1 MLRGVKAIGEAL
13 AARENKTLTD
23 LYFCLGEDHPFCRI
37 TPTRLPEVRRVY
49 AWYLR
54 VPDLLGF
61 LRHIAPALERRLAQS
76 VAAGHTGELKLNF
89 YREGL
94 RLAFE
99 GGRLAAIEP
108 WMPEH
113 ADDGSAGFPGQTF
126 LQILFGYR
134 SMEALR
140 SAFPDCWCDGD
151 DARALLEALFP
162 KQRSVFWP
170 WA

>member
-1 MLRGVKAIGEAL
+1 MRRWRP
-13 AARENKTLTD
+13 ARSKTLAD
-23 LYFCLGEDHPFCRI
+23 LFFCLGEDHPFCRI

-54 VPDLLGF
+54 VSDLLGF
-61 LRHIAPALERRLAQS
+61 LRHIAPALERRLAES

-99 GGRLAAIEP
+99 SGRLAAIDP
-108 WMPEH
+108 WAPGH

-134 SMEALR
+134 SLDALR

-151 DARALLEALFP
+151 DARTLLEALFP

>member
-1 MLRGVKAIGEAL
+1 M
-13 AARENKTLTD
+13 
-23 LYFCLGEDHPFCRI
+23 
-37 TPTRLPEVRRVY
+37 
-49 AWYLR
+49 
-54 VPDLLGF
+54 
-61 LRHIAPALERRLAQS
+61 
-76 VAAGHTGELKLNF
+76 AAGHTGELKLNF

-99 GGRLAAIEP
+99 GGRLTAIEP
-108 WMPEH
+108 WSPEH
-113 ADDGSAGFPGQTF
+113 ADDGSAGFSGQTF

-134 SMEALR
+134 SMDALR

-151 DARALLEALFP
+151 DARTLLDALFP

>member
-1 MLRGVKAIGEAL
+1 M
-13 AARENKTLTD
+13 
-23 LYFCLGEDHPFCRI
+23 
-37 TPTRLPEVRRVY
+37 
-49 AWYLR
+49 
-54 VPDLLGF
+54 PDLPGF

-99 GGRLAAIEP
+99 GGRLAVIEP

-126 LQILFGYR
+126 LQILFGHR
-134 SMEALR
+134 SMDALR
-140 SAFPDCWCDGD
+140 GAFPDCWCDGD
-151 DARALLEALFP
+151 DARTPARCALPEAAFGLLAGGMI
-162 KQRSVFWP
+162 RT
-170 WA
+170 